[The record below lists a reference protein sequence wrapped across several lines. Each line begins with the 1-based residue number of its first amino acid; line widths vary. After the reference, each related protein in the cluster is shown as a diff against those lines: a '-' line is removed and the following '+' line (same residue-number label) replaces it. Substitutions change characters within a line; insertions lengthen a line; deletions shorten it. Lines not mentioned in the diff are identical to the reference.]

1 MESQVQLTLQ
11 QVQRIL
17 QAQQHRLTLA
27 SRFTSAERQKVM
39 VAVLAELKKALAA
52 MQDNLGKNYTIER
65 DLALARPY
73 FKVAGCLE
81 RTIQSIEQ
89 MQTGSSKTSQGTKA
103 ILALLEE
110 CLSYLPALDVAG
122 SSTQPLDRKQ
132 NQRDVLK
139 PAAGGAS
146 AAASAS
152 EESTA
157 QVDRIRL
164 LQIVKYYFD
173 KDELRELSFYLNVDY
188 DQLSGENKR
197 GKAIALLE
205 YLERRGQ
212 IRRLEEMVRRLRPH
226 AFE

>member
-17 QAQQHRLTLA
+17 QTQQHRLTPA
-27 SRFTSAERQKVM
+27 SRSTSAERQVM
-39 VAVLAELKKALAA
+39 ATVLAELKKALSA
-52 MQDNLGKNYTIER
+52 MQDNLGKNDTIER

-89 MQTGSSKTSQGTKA
+89 MQAGGSKTPQGTKA
-103 ILALLEE
+103 VLTLLEE
-110 CLSYLPALDVAG
+110 CLSYLPALDV
-122 SSTQPLDRKQ
+122 
-132 NQRDVLK
+132 
-139 PAAGGAS
+139 
-146 AAASAS
+146 
-152 EESTA
+152 
-157 QVDRIRL
+157 DRIRL
-164 LQIVKYYFD
+164 LQIVKHYFD

-212 IRRLEEMVRRLRPH
+212 IRRLEEMVRQLRPH